1 MNEVRNVLV
10 GVDGS
15 EASLRAAEW
24 AATESA
30 ARLVDLTVCCVA
42 AEGPLEKALVWEP
55 DFTRD
60 RADHVVAEAV
70 ARARRAAPGAPVT
83 GEVAV
88 GSTSEQ
94 LLAHAA
100 RYGLLVVGSRGLG
113 AFTGLL
119 VGSVSEQV
127 AEHASCPVVVVRGE
141 TANRRLPVLLGVDG
155 SAANEPAIE
164 FAFATADRNRV
175 PLVALA
181 AVAPIY
187 IAPPIGYPTLPVPDT
202 HDLHAVAATRLADA
216 LRPWAEKYPAVV
228 VEQRPVVGRAAPELI
243 RATASCSLL
252 VVGSRGHG
260 QLAGLLLGS
269 ISRHVLRHSNC
280 PVAVVHS

>member
-1 MNEVRNVLV
+1 MSGVRNVLV

-15 EASLRAAEW
+15 EASLRAVEW
-24 AATESA
+24 AAAESA

-42 AEGPLEKALVWEP
+42 SEGPLEKALVWEP
-55 DFTRD
+55 DFTRE

-70 ARARRAAPGAPVT
+70 ARAGRAAAGGSVT
-83 GEVAV
+83 GEVAI
-88 GSTSEQ
+88 GSISQQ
-94 LLAHAA
+94 LLARAPGYA
-100 RYGLLVVGSRGLG
+100 LLVVGSRGLG

-155 SAANEPAIE
+155 SAANESAIE
-164 FAFATADRNRV
+164 FAFVTADRNRV
-175 PLVALA
+175 PLVALTA
-181 AVAPIY
+181 MTPVY
-187 IAPPIGYPTLPVPDT
+187 IAPPIGSPAMSVPDP
-202 HDLHAVAATRLADA
+202 HELRDVAASRLADA
-216 LRPWAEKYPAVV
+216 LRPWAEKYPAVA
-228 VEQRPVVGRAAPELI
+228 VEQRPVVGRAASELI
-243 RATASCSLL
+243 QLTASCSVL

-269 ISRHVLRHSNC
+269 ISRHVLRHSSC